1 LRTPRKVAALYVD
14 PVRGPYSA
22 RKGVDLWGVARDAT
36 KFAGFKPVVAHPP
49 CGPWGRFYWRYKG
62 GEGSAEAGLRAVEQ
76 VRNCG
81 GVLEHPAQSNLWGK
95 ASKRRKSYST
105 RLQGVPDLP
114 LPGEPP
120 DKYGGYTIEV
130 NQVDWGHAALKPTWL
145 YIVGVP
151 RAKLP
156 RMPTPRAPT
165 HVIVRKR
172 SNPNELPE
180 LRKSL
185 RHVTPPAFADWLLQ
199 VARASRKG

>member
-1 LRTPRKVAALYVD
+1 M
-14 PVRGPYSA
+14 
-22 RKGVDLWGVARDAT
+22 
-36 KFAGFKPVVAHPP
+36 
-49 CGPWGRFYWRYKG
+49 
-62 GEGSAEAGLRAVEQ
+62 
-76 VRNCG
+76 
-81 GVLEHPAQSNLWGK
+81 EHPAQSDLWGK

-165 HVIVRKR
+165 HVIV
-172 SNPNELPE
+172 NPSVLVV
-180 LRKSL
+180 LL
-185 RHVTPPAFADWLLQ
+185 DVTPHSLEGFGAVVSGRRN
-199 VARASRKG
+199 VATLAAAVLHVGRVTVNPLAWPWALGVGRDARG